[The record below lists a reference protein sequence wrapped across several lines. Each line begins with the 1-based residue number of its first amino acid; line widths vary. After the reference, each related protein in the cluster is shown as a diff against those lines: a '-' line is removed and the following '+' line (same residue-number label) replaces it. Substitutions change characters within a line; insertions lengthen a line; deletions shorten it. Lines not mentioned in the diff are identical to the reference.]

1 MNRREFCT
9 FVSGST
15 PSLSSANIIREVST
29 SDAMAITLGIKDI
42 SAEEYAQALSKFP
55 PDVQKKLQEI
65 INSKENDFN
74 GVILAEEA
82 QLIADSLKQSVEQ
95 LMLDL
100 LALASLYS
108 RSPVSN
114 FKVGA
119 VSQGESGN
127 LYLGANM
134 EFLGQPINLS
144 IHAEQSSINNAWLH
158 SETGLSS
165 LAVNYSPCGY
175 CRQYLNELSNASN
188 LKILL
193 PNKSPKMLTDL
204 LPDAFGPLD
213 FGFKGSLM
221 QVENHHLQLQ
231 KSSNDPVILAA
242 LKAAN
247 KSYVPYSRSYS
258 GVALLTTDKKIYT
271 GQYAENAAFNPSIL
285 LMQSALSN
293 INLSGKLY
301 QDIERVV
308 LVEMSPS
315 KSLCS
320 QINTTH
326 SLLKSISTV
335 TLEVVYIKSDS
346 ASPCK
351 T

>member
-1 MNRREFCT
+1 MNRRGFCT
-9 FVSGST
+9 SISGST
-15 PSLSSANIIREVST
+15 ALLGIAQLSSANITGEVST
-29 SDAMAITLGIKDI
+29 SNAMATPLDMKDI

-55 PDVQKKLQEI
+55 PDVQGMLQEI

-74 GVILAEEA
+74 GVILVEKAR
-82 QLIADSLKQSVEQ
+82 LIVDSLKQSVEQ

-100 LALASLYS
+100 LPLASLYA
-108 RSPVSN
+108 RSPVSK

-119 VSQGESGN
+119 VSQGGSGN

-144 IHAEQSSINNAWLH
+144 IHAEQSSMNNAWLH
-158 SETGLSS
+158 SETGLSN

-175 CRQYLNELSNASN
+175 CRQYLNELSTASK

-193 PNKSPKMLTDL
+193 PNKPPKMLTDL
-204 LPDAFGPLD
+204 LPDAFGPSD
-213 FGFKGSLM
+213 FGFKSGLM
-221 QVENHHLQLQ
+221 QAENHHLQLL
-231 KSSNDPVILAA
+231 KSSDDPVILAA
-242 LKAAN
+242 LRSAS

-285 LMQSALSN
+285 PIQSALSN
-293 INLSGKLY
+293 MNIGGKLY
-301 QDIERVV
+301 QNIERVV
-308 LVEMSPS
+308 LVEALPS

-320 QINTTH
+320 QIDTTH

-335 TLEVVYIKSDS
+335 TLEVAYIK
-346 ASPCK
+346 
-351 T
+351 